1 VLPVGTH
8 EFNDTSDTLLEK
20 NSADIDSFDIFDD
33 SSSTTITKSGSAEIN
48 NNVSLVKSKNV
59 QGKSYLDLT
68 YILYNITYK

>member
-1 VLPVGTH
+1 MFPVGTH

-20 NSADIDSFDIFDD
+20 NSTDID
-33 SSSTTITKSGSAEIN
+33 SSSTTITKSGSAEID

>member
-1 VLPVGTH
+1 MLPVGTH